1 MQFSQGN
8 QVTQDICRAHKS
20 LIFVKVKCGWRSVA
34 KRPPNRIL
42 LRGQIMHSPQSA
54 GENMLGFLCP
64 SLKKKK
70 SSEQNNIQNTALVS
84 GKIQRHVSSLNH
96 ST

>member
-8 QVTQDICRAHKS
+8 QVTQDICRAHKC

-34 KRPPNRIL
+34 KTPSNRIH
-42 LRGQIMHSPQSA
+42 LRGQIMHPPQGA

-64 SLKKKK
+64 SLKKK

-84 GKIQRHVSSLNH
+84 GKIQRHVCSLNH